1 MEIEWDP
8 RKAEFNPRKHG
19 VRFPDAVTALEDP
32 FALSMREDHGT

>member
-8 RKAEFNPRKHG
+8 RKAESNHRKHG